1 MPRFAE
7 WLDQDVTSVTARS
20 LPTLG
25 VRLAICAATALI
37 FALAVDLK
45 SGLLWGL
52 AVASAEAAV
61 FICSSPQRAERKI
74 SHAQRLA
81 YVAAVT
87 WMNLVWWSLAIL
99 LWRQEH
105 PALQMAALCV
115 VCAFLVHAQA
125 FTARSKTLLL
135 IIGGGTSLVLLLM
148 CGVLNDYPLGERAA
162 LCAAALIL
170 IIYTAKAAQ
179 TNGQQG
185 RALELAKSQAEA
197 ASQAKSEFLAL
208 MSHELR
214 TPLNGMLGLSQAL
227 KLEPLEP
234 GEREQVELLEESGR
248 TLLALLNDV
257 LDMAKIE
264 AGKLDIA
271 PSPEDLSRLAE
282 RVVRINQAQARERG
296 TEITLEVDPA
306 VPRALL
312 FDPLRVRQCLGNLVS
327 NAVKFTPAGQIRV
340 RVSCEAGDQPD
351 RMLAK
356 ITVADTG
363 VGMSPSVL
371 ARIFTPFEQA
381 DPTIARRTGGT
392 GLGLNITRRLAQM
405 MGGSVSVRSTEGKG
419 STFTLTFACGLP
431 SAGAAETGGLL
442 GGERPLRLLVVDDY
456 AVNRKVIAMML
467 APLGCEIIEADNGQS
482 ALDRLAECPVDVALL
497 DFNMPVMGGLETTRR
512 LRADPRWRKLP
523 VVCLTAGMMDDERA
537 AAAQAGMDAFLDK
550 PIEMSTLV
558 STIARFPRSAP
569 RSLT

>member
-7 WLDQDVTSVTARS
+7 WLDQDVTTVTARS

-25 VRLAICAATALI
+25 VRLVICAATALLYA
-37 FALAVDLK
+37 FAIDLNG
-45 SGLLWGL
+45 GLLWGL

-74 SHAQRLA
+74 SHGQRLA
-81 YVAAVT
+81 YVAAVI
-87 WMNLVWWSLAIL
+87 WMNIVWWALAIM

-105 PALQMAALCV
+105 PALRLSALCV

-135 IIGGGTSLVLLLM
+135 IIGGGAATVLLAM
-148 CGVLNDYPLGERAA
+148 CGVMNDFPPAERLV
-162 LCAAALIL
+162 LCASVLIL
-170 IIYTAKAAQ
+170 LTYTAKAAQ

-264 AGKLDIA
+264 AGKLEIA
-271 PSPEDLSRLAE
+271 PTPDDLGRLAD
-282 RVVRINQAQARERG
+282 RIVRINQAQAREKG
-296 TEITLEVDPA
+296 TQIVLELDPA
-306 VPRALL
+306 LPRALL
-312 FDPLRVRQCLGNLVS
+312 FDPLRVRQCLANLVS
-327 NAVKFTPAGQIRV
+327 NAVKFTPAGLIRV
-340 RVSCEAGDQPD
+340 RVSCEAGDEPD

-356 ITVADTG
+356 IVVSDTG
-363 VGMSPSVL
+363 VGMSPTVL
-371 ARIFTPFEQA
+371 ARIFKPFEQA
-381 DPTIARRTGGT
+381 DPTVAQRTGGT

-405 MGGSVSVRSTEGKG
+405 MGGSVTVRSTEGKG
-419 STFTLTFACGLP
+419 STFTLTFACGVP
-431 SAGAAETGGLL
+431 TVTAVQTIAGL
-442 GGERPLRLLVVDDY
+442 GGDKPLRLLAVDDY

-467 APLGCEIIEADNGQS
+467 GPLGCEIVEADDGRQ
-482 ALDRLAECPVDVALL
+482 ALDILAEREVDVVLL
-497 DFNMPVMGGLETTRR
+497 DFNMPVMGGLEATRR
-512 LRADPRWRKLP
+512 IRADARWRKLP
-523 VVCLTAGMMDDERA
+523 IVCLTAGMMDEERA
-537 AAAQAGMDAFLDK
+537 AASAAGMDAFIEK

-558 STIARFPRSAP
+558 TTITRLGR
-569 RSLT
+569 R

>member
-7 WLDQDVTSVTARS
+7 WLDQDVTTVTARS

-37 FALAVDLK
+37 YALAVDLK
-45 SGLLWGL
+45 GGMLWGL

-61 FICSSPQRAERKI
+61 FICSSPQRAARKI

-81 YVAAVT
+81 YVAAVI
-87 WMNLVWWSLAIL
+87 WMNVVWWSLAIM

-105 PALQMAALCV
+105 PALKMAALCV

-135 IIGGGTSLVLLLM
+135 IIGGGTSLVLLTM
-148 CGVLNDYPLGERAA
+148 CGVLNDFPPGERLA

-264 AGKLDIA
+264 AGKLDLA
-271 PSPEDLSRLAE
+271 LTPEDLSRLAE
-282 RVVRINQAQARERG
+282 RVVRINQAQAREKG
-296 TEITLEVDPA
+296 TEITLEIDPA
-306 VPRALL
+306 TPRTLM

-340 RVSCEAGDQPD
+340 RVTCEAGDQPD

-356 ITVADTG
+356 IIVSDTG
-363 VGMSPSVL
+363 VGMSPAVL

-405 MGGSVSVRSTEGKG
+405 MGGSVTVRSTEGKG

-431 SAGAAETGGLL
+431 TAEATQTGGLL

-467 APLGCEIIEADNGQS
+467 APLGCEIVEADNGQR
-482 ALDRLAECPVDVALL
+482 ALDVLAEREVDLALL

-523 VVCLTAGMMDDERA
+523 VVCLTAGIMDDERTA
-537 AAAQAGMDAFLDK
+537 AVQAGMDGFIEK

-558 STIARFPRSAP
+558 STIARVARG
-569 RSLT
+569 

>member
-1 MPRFAE
+1 VPRFAE
-7 WLDQDVTSVTARS
+7 WLDQDVTTVTARS

-25 VRLAICAATALI
+25 VRLAICAATALVY
-37 FALAVDLK
+37 ALTVDLHG
-45 SGLLWGL
+45 GLLWGL

-61 FICSSPQRAERKI
+61 FICSSPQRAERGV

-81 YVAAVT
+81 YVAAVA
-87 WMNLVWWSLAIL
+87 WMNVVWWSLAIM
-99 LWRQEH
+99 LWRQER

-125 FTARSKTLLL
+125 FTARSRTLLL
-135 IIGGGTSLVLLLM
+135 IIGGGTSIVLLLL
-148 CGVLNDYPLGERAA
+148 CAALNDFPPSERLA

-170 IIYTAKAAQ
+170 IVYTAKAAQ

-197 ASQAKSEFLAL
+197 VSQAKSEFLAL

-271 PSPEDLSRLAE
+271 PAPEDLSRLAE
-282 RVVRINQAQARERG
+282 RVVRVNQAQAREKG
-296 TEITLEVDPA
+296 TEITLEIDPA
-306 VPRALL
+306 VPRTLM

-340 RVSCEAGDQPD
+340 RVSCEAGTQPD

-356 ITVADTG
+356 ISVADTG
-363 VGMSPSVL
+363 VGMSPAVL

-405 MGGSVSVRSTEGKG
+405 MGGSVSVRSIEGQG
-419 STFTLTFACGLP
+419 STFTLTFACALP
-431 SAGAAETGGLL
+431 AAGASEAGSLL
-442 GGERPLRLLVVDDY
+442 GGDRPLRLLVVDDY
-456 AVNRKVIAMML
+456 AVNRKVIAVML
-467 APLGCEIIEADNGQS
+467 APLGCEILEADNGRR
-482 ALDRLAECPVDVALL
+482 ALDLLEEREIDVVLL
-497 DFNMPVMGGLETTRR
+497 DFNMPVMGGLETTRQ
-512 LRADPRWRKLP
+512 LRADPRWRRLP
-523 VVCLTAGMMDDERA
+523 IICLTAGMMDDEREA
-537 AAAQAGMDAFLDK
+537 ATAAGMDAFIEK
-550 PIEMSTLV
+550 PIELSTLV
-558 STIARFPRSAP
+558 STLARVTRG
-569 RSLT
+569 

>member
-7 WLDQDVTSVTARS
+7 WLDQDVTTVTARS

-25 VRLAICAATALI
+25 VRLAICTATALLY
-37 FALAVDLK
+37 ALVIDLHG
-45 SGLLWGL
+45 GLLWAL
-52 AVASAEAAV
+52 AAASAEAAV
-61 FICSSPQRAERKI
+61 FICSSPQRAARKI

-81 YVAAVT
+81 YVAAVI
-87 WMNLVWWSLAIL
+87 WMNVVWWSLAIM

-105 PALQMAALCV
+105 PALRMAALCV
-115 VCAFLVHAQA
+115 ICALLVHAQA

-135 IIGGGTSLVLLLM
+135 IVGGGAATILLLL
-148 CGVLNDYPLGERAA
+148 CGVLNDFPPTERLA

-170 IIYTAKAAQ
+170 ITYTAKAAQ

-264 AGKLDIA
+264 AGKLDLA
-271 PSPEDLSRLAE
+271 PTPEDLGRLAE
-282 RVVRINQAQARERG
+282 RVVRINQAQAREKG
-296 TEITLEVDPA
+296 TEITLEIDPA
-306 VPRALL
+306 VPRTLM

-340 RVSCEAGDQPD
+340 RVGCEAGTEPD

-356 ITVADTG
+356 ITVSDTG
-363 VGMSPSVL
+363 VGMSPAVL
-371 ARIFTPFEQA
+371 ARLFKPFEQA
-381 DPTIARRTGGT
+381 DPTIAQRTGGT

-405 MGGSVSVRSTEGKG
+405 MGGSVAVRSTEGKG

-431 SAGAAETGGLL
+431 TAEATETGGLL

-467 APLGCEIIEADNGQS
+467 APLGCEIVEADNGQR
-482 ALDRLAECPVDVALL
+482 ALDVLAEREVDLALL

-523 VVCLTAGMMDDERA
+523 VVCLTAGMMDDERTA
-537 AAAQAGMDAFLDK
+537 AVQAGMDAFLDK

-558 STIARFPRSAP
+558 STITRLGRG
-569 RSLT
+569 